1 MRIAIAGGSGFLG
14 STLTDYFLEAGHEVF
29 ILTRKKKES
38 GRTGITYVQ
47 WLEDESEPE
56 KELRDIHAFINL
68 AGESLNSGRWTE
80 ERKERLLMSRLV
92 AAEEAVRIME
102 SLPVKPAVHIAAS
115 AVGFYGTS
123 DEKTFTEES
132 SHGNDFLA
140 SLVKMWEEVSSKTE
154 AFGIRT
160 VFCRFGIILDKAE
173 GALPRMLLPYKFF
186 GGGTVGSGRQ
196 WVSWIHRDDAVGGIV
211 FAMENGGLKGP
222 LNFTAPH
229 PAQMKE
235 FGTVIGKALGRPHW
249 LPVPGIALKV
259 LLGEMSTLVLNG
271 QRVIPRNLLDAG
283 YTFRYPH
290 LQEALDNLLAD

>member
-14 STLTDYFLEAGHEVF
+14 SALTNYFLEAGHEVF

-38 GRTGITYVQ
+38 GRAGLTYVE
-47 WLEDESEPE
+47 WLEDGSEPE
-56 KELRDIHAFINL
+56 RELEGIDTFINL

-102 SLPVKPAVHIAAS
+102 SLPIKPAVHIAAS

-132 SHGNDFLA
+132 PHGNDFLA

-154 AFGIRT
+154 AMGIRT
-160 VFCRFGIILDKAE
+160 VFCRFGIILDKTE
-173 GALPRMLLPYKFF
+173 GALPRMVLPYKFF
-186 GGGTVGSGRQ
+186 GGGTVGTGRQ

-211 FAMENGGLKGP
+211 FALENSRLKGP

-229 PAQMKE
+229 PEQMKE
-235 FGTVIGKALGRPHW
+235 FGMAIGKALGRPHW
-249 LPVPGIALKV
+249 LPVPGLALKAF
-259 LLGEMSTLVLNG
+259 LGEMSTLVLNG
-271 QRVIPRNLLDAG
+271 QRVMPRNLLEAG
-283 YTFRYPH
+283 YTFQYPR
-290 LQEALDNLLAD
+290 LQEALDNLLGD